1 VIPPTTFFQTLVA
14 TLYIG
19 AQVVGL
25 NPARTSSSVAAG
37 NVAKNAPRRFQKLV
51 HVALRKSLPAV
62 LLNPVRTVVLVQ
74 GLVASV
80 EK

>member
-1 VIPPTTFFQTLVA
+1 MVE
-14 TLYIG
+14 
-19 AQVVGL
+19 L

-51 HVALRKSLPAV
+51 HVALRKLLPAV

>member
-1 VIPPTTFFQTLVA
+1 M
-14 TLYIG
+14 
-19 AQVVGL
+19 VGL

-51 HVALRKSLPAV
+51 HVALRKSFHTV
-62 LLNPVRTVVLVQ
+62 LLNPVRMVVPVH

-80 EK
+80 